1 MAVILIV
8 DDDPT
13 VRAIAAEL
21 LRADD
26 HALIEAEDGKLA
38 LQVIAAV
45 PIDLI
50 VLDLLM
56 PNVDGLEVIRSVRQ
70 SHPDIRILAISSGG
84 RSGAQSYL
92 DAARAFGAD
101 DTLMK
106 PLRLATFADK
116 VNRLL
121 LHSFGQSDSQGS
133 DSPELA
139 WRSQGRPQAHR

>member
-1 MAVILIV
+1 MAAILIV

-45 PIDLI
+45 PIDLM

-70 SHPDIRILAISSGG
+70 SHSHIRILAISSGG
-84 RSGAQSYL
+84 RSGAQNYL
-92 DAARAFGAD
+92 DAARVFGAD

-106 PLRLATFADK
+106 PLRLATFAEK

-121 LHSFGQSDSQGS
+121 LHSFRQSGS
-133 DSPELA
+133 DSPNLA
-139 WRSQGRPQAHR
+139 WR